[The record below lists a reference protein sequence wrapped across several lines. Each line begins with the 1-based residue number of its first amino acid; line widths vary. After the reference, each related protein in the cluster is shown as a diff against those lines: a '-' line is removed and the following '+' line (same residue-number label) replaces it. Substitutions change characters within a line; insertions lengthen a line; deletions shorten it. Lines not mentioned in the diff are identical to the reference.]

1 MIYLPRWRCKGQLGW
16 KVEYLRESIYTCHAD
31 YRLNTRKYIKR
42 VPTAFGFHINI
53 HGQLNIVANNISES
67 NTRLKFQLNVG
78 KQLLNKRVNIVRVID
93 KCRYKLN
100 SNCRATNNVV
110 VISSWKWKN
119 NLREMANCTSIY
131 LHNLSLKLQSK
142 YFTFHFLLT
151 VIRHRTNTQDNN
163 PSSENVFPV
172 WNTCQDGVFSDL
184 VCKSNDAVNYLIIGW
199 KEFPMKVTAPAPLHI
214 LISSSNKVILLQ
226 EHWKQTLQKSV
237 VTNDII

>member
-1 MIYLPRWRCKGQLGW
+1 M
-16 KVEYLRESIYTCHAD
+16 EYLRESIYTCHAD

-110 VISSWKWKN
+110 VISS
-119 NLREMANCTSIY
+119 
-131 LHNLSLKLQSK
+131 
-142 YFTFHFLLT
+142 
-151 VIRHRTNTQDNN
+151 
-163 PSSENVFPV
+163 
-172 WNTCQDGVFSDL
+172 
-184 VCKSNDAVNYLIIGW
+184 
-199 KEFPMKVTAPAPLHI
+199 
-214 LISSSNKVILLQ
+214 
-226 EHWKQTLQKSV
+226 
-237 VTNDII
+237 